1 MAEDWR
7 VKFRLDLENLVDE
20 PVVSGVKQADVFA
33 AIEEE
38 LSRLRRA
45 HDQDPDPAD
54 DTRTRVVDNPANDWP
69 GAT

>member
-7 VKFRLDLENLVDE
+7 AKLRLDLEDLVDE
-20 PVVSGVKQADVFA
+20 AVVSGVEQADVFA

-45 HDQDPDPAD
+45 LDHDPDPAD
-54 DTRTRVVDNPANDWP
+54 DTTMRVVDDPANDWP

>member
-1 MAEDWR
+1 MTEDWR
-7 VKFRLDLENLVDE
+7 AKLRLDLEDLVDE
-20 PVVSGVKQADVFA
+20 AVVSGVEQADVFA

-45 HDQDPDPAD
+45 LDHDPDPAD
-54 DTRTRVVDNPANDWP
+54 DTTKRVVDDPANDWP